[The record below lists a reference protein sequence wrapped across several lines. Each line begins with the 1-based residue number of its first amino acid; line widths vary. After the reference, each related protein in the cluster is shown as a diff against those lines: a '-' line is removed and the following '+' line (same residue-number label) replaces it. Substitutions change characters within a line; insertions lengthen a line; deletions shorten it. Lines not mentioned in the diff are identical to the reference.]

1 MKKILLG
8 TWAAICTVCA
18 STAVSSI
25 ALASEAATEQ
35 TDQAAGVLLTMDILQ
50 KVSLGI
56 VITAVVL
63 FLIFYIVKA
72 VLKKLLVAPA
82 EKGEEQDNGRK

>member
-1 MKKILLG
+1 MAG
-8 TWAAICTVCA
+8 
-18 STAVSSI
+18 SSI

-63 FLIFYIVKA
+63 FLLFYIAKA
-72 VLKKLLVAPA
+72 VLKRLHVAPE
-82 EKGEEQDNGRK
+82 EKEEESK

>member
-8 TWAAICTVCA
+8 TWAAICTVWA

-56 VITAVVL
+56 GITAVVL

-72 VLKKLLVAPA
+72 VLKKLHVVPE
-82 EKGEEQDNGRK
+82 EKEEESK

>member
-1 MKKILLG
+1 MKNRLLIV
-8 TWAAICTVCA
+8 WAIICTGLA
-18 STAVSSI
+18 GI
-25 ALASEAATEQ
+25 AGSLCVFAEEPAGRAAK
-35 TDQAAGVLLTMDILQ
+35 VMLTMDVLQ
-50 KVSLGI
+50 RICLGI

-63 FLIFYIVKA
+63 FLMFYIVKA

>member
-72 VLKKLLVAPA
+72 VLKKLHVAPA

>member
-1 MKKILLG
+1 MKKILL
-8 TWAAICTVCA
+8 TVWAAICTLWA
-18 STAVSSI
+18 SMAGSSI

-72 VLKKLLVAPA
+72 VLKKLLVASE
-82 EKGEEQDNGRK
+82 EKEEERK

>member
-1 MKKILLG
+1 M
-8 TWAAICTVCA
+8 
-18 STAVSSI
+18 
-25 ALASEAATEQ
+25 
-35 TDQAAGVLLTMDILQ
+35 LTMDVLQ
-50 KVSLGI
+50 RICLDI

>member
-1 MKKILLG
+1 MKKILL
-8 TWAAICTVCA
+8 TAWAAICTLWA
-18 STAVSSI
+18 SMAGSSI

-72 VLKKLLVAPA
+72 VLKRLHIAPE
-82 EKGEEQDNGRK
+82 EKEEERK